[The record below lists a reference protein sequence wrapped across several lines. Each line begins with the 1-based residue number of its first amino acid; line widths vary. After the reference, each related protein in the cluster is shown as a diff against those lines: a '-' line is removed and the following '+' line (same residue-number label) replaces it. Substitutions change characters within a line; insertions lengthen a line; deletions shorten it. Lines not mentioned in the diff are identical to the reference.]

1 MGEFKKHLE
10 IAKEKL
16 SALKDSFDKKQF
28 TVDLVRKLLKLFKV
42 IAKDLSLISEIKLV
56 ILYGSY
62 ARGDFGPKSD
72 IDLFILTSKSNAVE
86 NIHNAIIRI
95 ENKIGKNI
103 QPTIR
108 TGDEFRKTDSG
119 LLQNLLREGKILFLR
134 DFYEI
139 SAATLLK
146 QKPFIIYS
154 FRINSLSQKKKAK
167 FNREFYSRTKKQYE
181 YRGLLQK
188 LGGEK
193 LASGCIMIPFGEKNG
208 MEKIF
213 KKYKIEYETKNIW
226 A

>member
-1 MGEFKKHLE
+1 LAKKLQRIFKQISRE
-10 IAKEKL
+10 L
-16 SALKDSFDKKQF
+16 SS
-28 TVDLVRKLLKLFKV
+28 
-42 IAKDLSLISEIKLV
+42 ISEIRLV

-72 IDLFILTSKSNAVE
+72 LDLFILTSKSDAIE
-86 NIHNAIIRI
+86 KIHNAIIRI
-95 ENKIGKNI
+95 EEKIGKSI

-108 TGDEFRKTDSG
+108 AEEEIRKTDSG

-139 SAATLLK
+139 SAVTLLK
-146 QKPFIIYS
+146 QKPFVIYS
-154 FRINSLSQKKKAK
+154 FRINSLSQKNKAK
-167 FNREFYSRTKKQYE
+167 FNREFYSRTKRKYE
-181 YRGLLQK
+181 YEGLLQK

-193 LASGCIMIPFGEKNG
+193 LASGCVMIPFREKNG

-213 KKYKIEYETKNIW
+213 KKYKIKYETKNIW

>member
-1 MGEFKKHLE
+1 MQRIFNQISRE
-10 IAKEKL
+10 
-16 SALKDSFDKKQF
+16 
-28 TVDLVRKLLKLFKV
+28 
-42 IAKDLSLISEIKLV
+42 LSLISEIKLV

-72 IDLFILTSKSNAVE
+72 LDLFILTSKSDSIE
-86 NIHNAIIRI
+86 KIHNAIIRI
-95 ENKIGKNI
+95 EEKIGKSI

-108 TGDEFRKTDSG
+108 TGEEFRKTDSG

-139 SAATLLK
+139 SAVTLLK
-146 QKPFIIYS
+146 QKPLIIYS
-154 FRINSLSQKKKAK
+154 FRINSLSQKNKAK
-167 FNREFYSRTKKQYE
+167 FNREFYARTKKQYE

-193 LASGCIMIPFGEKNG
+193 LASGCIVIPFRAKNE
-208 MEKIF
+208 MEKVF
-213 KKYKIEYETKNIW
+213 KKYKIKHETKNIW

>member
-1 MGEFKKHLE
+1 MAKKLQRIFKQISRE
-10 IAKEKL
+10 L
-16 SALKDSFDKKQF
+16 SS
-28 TVDLVRKLLKLFKV
+28 
-42 IAKDLSLISEIKLV
+42 ISEIRLV

-62 ARGDFGPKSD
+62 ARGDFGLKSD
-72 IDLFILTSKSNAVE
+72 LDLFILTSKSNAVE
-86 NIHNAIIRI
+86 KIHNAIIRI
-95 ENKIGKNI
+95 EDKIGKSI

-108 TGDEFRKTDSG
+108 TGEEFEKTDSG

-139 SAATLLK
+139 SAVTLLK

-154 FRINSLSQKKKAK
+154 FRINSLSQKNKAK
-167 FNREFYSRTKKQYE
+167 FNREFYARTKKQYE

-193 LASGCIMIPFGEKNG
+193 LASGCIMIPFRAKNE

-213 KKYKIEYETKNIW
+213 KKYKIKHETKNIW
-226 A
+226 V

>member
-1 MGEFKKHLE
+1 MQRIFKQISRE
-10 IAKEKL
+10 L
-16 SALKDSFDKKQF
+16 SS
-28 TVDLVRKLLKLFKV
+28 
-42 IAKDLSLISEIKLV
+42 ISEIRLV

-72 IDLFILTSKSNAVE
+72 LDLFILTSKSDAVE
-86 NIHNAIIRI
+86 KTHNAIIRI
-95 ENKIGKNI
+95 EEKIGKSI

-108 TGDEFRKTDSG
+108 TGEEFRKTDSG

-139 SAATLLK
+139 SAVTLLK

-154 FRINSLSQKKKAK
+154 FRINSLSQKNKAK
-167 FNREFYSRTKKQYE
+167 FNREFYSRTKKKYE

-188 LGGEK
+188 LGGVK
-193 LASGCIMIPFGEKNG
+193 LASGCIMIPFREKNG

-213 KKYKIEYETKNIW
+213 KKNKIKYEKKNIW
-226 A
+226 V